1 MVGKVSVS
9 WPFSILQI
17 FLLEQT
23 REEIV
28 RSFLVNCEREETALP
43 FPLLLGHFPQQLMF
57 RCPVLLFLFLTVYLW
72 CQYWHVWSWPK
83 YLTSQKHDTHKLALF
98 TYLSILPIEE
108 KANVCCTASDSVQR
122 LHSAASSF
130 QFISH
135 VVIFCELLKN
145 YCLLLSA
152 AQ

>member
-1 MVGKVSVS
+1 
-9 WPFSILQI
+9 
-17 FLLEQT
+17 
-23 REEIV
+23 
-28 RSFLVNCEREETALP
+28 
-43 FPLLLGHFPQQLMF
+43 MF
-57 RCPVLLFLFLTVYLW
+57 RCPVLLFLFLTVYIW

-130 QFISH
+130 QFISRCDFLW
-135 VVIFCELLKN
+135 IAKK
-145 YCLLLSA
+145 LLSFIICSTINMFQWGYWSVA
-152 AQ
+152 RSESRAFLSLWRVGKVMGEGWSLLSSLFLRSLII